1 MFLASSQSDFIYRRR
16 TMRSRFLVIP
26 SLALIALLS
35 AAVAA
40 QSQSVRKIPV
50 VRNAPFPGTPPA
62 NPNATQGPEF
72 DSTQVGGDA
81 DSGGDD
87 GGGPAVHVNRTIAK
101 GLGSPMSHHG
111 SAKAKSNPELTL
123 SIDGINH
130 FQQRFVAGGGNQF
143 SIEPPDQGLCMGN
156 GFVLETVND
165 TLQIFDTSGN
175 PVTAPTDLN
184 SFYGYTPAIDRTKNP
199 LQFGPSITDP
209 SCTFDSQTQRWFHV
223 VLTLDRANIHTQ
235 GLSGANHLDIAVS
248 VTADPTGAW
257 NVFSLPVQDDGTQ
270 GTPDHH
276 CTLGNNPAHGPCLG
290 DYPHIGA
297 DANGFYITTNEFNLV
312 SPGFRGA
319 QIYAFS
325 KAQLAAGASSVNVV
339 QFDTSDSTLGV
350 QLDGTPG
357 FTVWP
362 AVSSG
367 NQFEGSQGGTEYFLS
382 SEAVFQDTGVDSRL
396 RLWSLTNTNSLDASP
411 AVSLST
417 RVVNT
422 IPYAV
427 PGRATQKAGDVP
439 LAQCLSDSALKVSP
453 TLFGCWRL
461 VIGGSGPFPN
471 TEKVVDSNDS
481 RMQQVVLA
489 NGKLWAALDTG
500 LLIDDD
506 PTPRA
511 GIAFFAINPHS
522 GNAMQQ
528 GYAGVKGNNLTYPAI
543 AVTQSGRG
551 VMAFTVLGDDHF
563 PSAGYAGV
571 DDKIGVGDIH
581 IAAEGAGPD
590 DGFTGYHPF
599 SQFGSRPRWG
609 DYGAAASDGNSIW
622 IASEYVN
629 QTCTFNTWLSTN
641 FRCGSTRTQLA
652 NWGTRI
658 SQIVP

>member
-1 MFLASSQSDFIYRRR
+1 
-16 TMRSRFLVIP
+16 MRSRSLVIFCVMFM
-26 SLALIALLS
+26 ALLS
-35 AAVAA
+35 VAVVA
-40 QSQSVRKIPV
+40 QSQSVRQIPL
-50 VRNAPFPGTPPA
+50 VRNVPFPATPPVNA
-62 NPNATQGPEF
+62 NSAQGPEF
-72 DSTQVGGDA
+72 DSAVFGNDA
-81 DSGGDD
+81 DSSDND
-87 GGGPAVHVNRTIAK
+87 GGGPGIAVNRTISK
-101 GLGSPMSHHG
+101 GSGSPRSHHG
-111 SAKAKSNPELTL
+111 SANAKSNPELTL
-123 SIDGINH
+123 SIDGLNH

-143 SIEPPDQGLCMGN
+143 SIEPPDQGLCVGN

-165 TLQIFDTSGN
+165 VLRIFDTSGN
-175 PVTAPTDLN
+175 PLTAPTDLN

-223 VLTLDRANIHTQ
+223 VLTLDRANVFTQ

-257 NVFSLPVQDDGTQ
+257 NVFRLPVQDDGTQ

-290 DYPHIGA
+290 DYPHLGA

-339 QFDTSDSTLGV
+339 QFDTSDPTLGV

-362 AVSSG
+362 ALSSG

-396 RLWSLTNTNSLDASP
+396 RLWSLTNTSSLNGSP
-411 AVSLST
+411 AVGLST

-427 PGRATQKAGDVP
+427 PGRSTQKVGDVP
-439 LAQCLSDSALKVSP
+439 LAQCLSDSALQVSP

-461 VIGGSGPFPN
+461 VIGGAGPFPN
-471 TEKVVDSNDS
+471 TEKLVDSNDS
-481 RMQQVVLA
+481 RMQQVVFA

-500 LLIDDD
+500 LLIDGD
-506 PTPRA
+506 PIPRA

-522 GNAMQQ
+522 GNALQQ
-528 GYAGVKGNNLTYPAI
+528 GYAGVAGNNLTYPAI

-551 VMAFTVLGDDHF
+551 VMAFTVLGNDHF

-571 DDKIGVGDIH
+571 DDIIGVGDIH
-581 IAAEGAGPD
+581 VAAEGAGPD

-622 IASEYVN
+622 IASEYAG

-641 FRCGSTRTQLA
+641 FRCGNTRTQLA